1 MSASQ
6 LMFIKAEEDDKEVLK
21 KRIKELENENQT
33 LKQALE
39 QLQQLQGK
47 CCDWCEILM
56 PSSDQE
62 RTTISN
68 WLEGVVTALKSQ
80 KGESEL
86 IIDDD
91 DDVEEEGIQNSLEA
105 TGSTLP
111 LLQSSPLQPLSSQPS
126 SSLPPP
132 PPPPQPQSLG
142 TLPDFKINPMISS
155 AQPTIVRGT
164 TTLKNLQIDYMK
176 LKDIIIS
183 ADERRGDKI
192 KYLLN
197 KMVDAIFTR
206 DELVAASGL
215 GIRTHKDKNHTPL
228 DRKKLTAIKEFIEEF
243 ADKNGIEPMDPKTFR
258 VTIGNKITNAR
269 RNLRNEFK

>member
-1 MSASQ
+1 MSATQ

-21 KRIKELENENQT
+21 KRIKELENENET

-47 CCDWCEILM
+47 CCDWCELLM

-68 WLEGVVTALKSQ
+68 WLEGVLTALKSQ

-86 IIDDD
+86 IIDDN
-91 DDVEEEGIQNSLEA
+91 IQNSAQE
-105 TGSTLP
+105 TPPTP
-111 LLQSSPLQPLSSQPS
+111 PPPT
-126 SSLPPP
+126 PPP
-132 PPPPQPQSLG
+132 PPPLPPPSQQPPSAPPPPTPPQGSL
-142 TLPDFKINPMISS
+142 TLPNFTVSPTVSS
-155 AQPTIVRGT
+155 AQPIIIRGST
-164 TTLKNLQIDYMK
+164 MMKSLHIDYLK
-176 LKDIIIS
+176 LKDIIRS
-183 ADERRGDKI
+183 ADDRRGDKM

-197 KMVDAIFTR
+197 KLVDAMFTR

-215 GIRTHKDKNHTPL
+215 GIRTHKDKHHTPL
-228 DRKKLTAIKEFIEEF
+228 DRKKLAAIKDFLEEF
-243 ADKNGIEPMDPKTFR
+243 ADKNGIQTMDPRTFR
-258 VTIGNKITNAR
+258 VTVGNKITNAR